1 MGVKGDASEAELKKA
16 YEKLLFKHF
25 TYNNPGDF
33 EGARKKFLPITN
45 AYEVLVDPKK
55 RILYDLL
62 SSEGV
67 RQHE

>member
-1 MGVKGDASEAELKKA
+1 MGVKRDASEAELKKA
-16 YEKLLFKHF
+16 YEKLLIKYFS
-25 TYNNPGDF
+25 YNNPGDR
-33 EGARKKFLPITN
+33 EGAIKKYFTMKN